1 MAKDQR
7 ADKGKGEGEPYAE
20 VVARLRAIVEALES
34 GQLPLEASLERFA
47 EGVELVKRGEKLLS
61 DAEKRIEQLLSE
73 DGRTAPLSPDAPAA
87 SPRGAP
93 KRSPARGGGADDED
107 VPF

>member
-1 MAKDQR
+1 VAKD
-7 ADKGKGEGEPYAE
+7 AKTEKGGAEPYAE
-20 VVARLRAIVEALES
+20 VVARLREIVEALES
-34 GQLPLEASLERFA
+34 GALPLEASLERFA
-47 EGVELVKRGEKLLS
+47 EGVQLVKRGEKLLS

-87 SPRGAP
+87 SPGRAQKKRAP
-93 KRSPARGGGADDED
+93 DGDED

>member
-1 MAKDQR
+1 
-7 ADKGKGEGEPYAE
+7 
-20 VVARLRAIVEALES
+20 VSRLREIVESLE
-34 GQLPLEASLERFA
+34 GGALPLEASLERFA
-47 EGVELVKRGEKLLS
+47 EGVQLVKRGEKLLS

-87 SPRGAP
+87 SPGRPGKKKA
-93 KRSPARGGGADDED
+93 ADSDED

>member
-1 MAKDQR
+1 MGAKSE
-7 ADKGKGEGEPYAE
+7 KSGSEPYAE
-20 VVARLRAIVEALES
+20 VVSRLREIVESLES
-34 GQLPLEASLERFA
+34 GSLPLEASLERFA
-47 EGVELVKRGEKLLS
+47 EGVQLVKRGEKLLS

-87 SPRGAP
+87 SPGRP
-93 KRSPARGGGADDED
+93 TKKKVADSDED